1 MLCWVG
7 GLCRTIDPW
16 SKSQEVFMQISS
28 RRLWIAAVGS
38 LLFGTGAY
46 PSVAAGDGQ
55 TPLPISPGAR
65 QTIARTDTT
74 CPTFSWSSVA
84 GATEIEVLVV
94 SLAEGKTP
102 ESSGQDP
109 TEAVLRHRIPGGASS
124 WTPPGRRCLAAGDF
138 AWLIRS
144 TGDGEQVSEWS
155 PPNLF
160 SVEAPSP
167 TEDLG
172 QLLDELRVLVE
183 NARADPEISSL
194 LAHLFHPES
203 AGLTSSPM
211 TVLPTGELDSEASS
225 IVPAP
230 AVPFTAP
237 ETAAIVARLDS
248 GVGTLKAAVDGRIE
262 GDTSGPNQYGV
273 YGYTVT
279 SLGAGVYGNAEFAPG
294 VRGISANGYGV
305 AGLSQATTGDRSGVH
320 GEGKSAAGYGG
331 FFFNGAGGSALF
343 ARGYGKAR
351 NRAVLRVENLQ
362 SNQGMATYM
371 TNSSNYATAHFANGG
386 SGEVLFL
393 QNGSGDFI
401 KAVNSSETDAQ
412 FRVLSSG
419 EVRSDVGF
427 FTPAADFAEMLP
439 AVGGLEPG
447 DLLIIGRGGRLEKS
461 RRPLESRVAGVY
473 STQPGFTGG
482 YPVAGPPAGH
492 VPLAMVGVVPVKATA
507 EGGEIR
513 AGDLLVSS
521 GTPGHVMRGRRV
533 KRDGVVVGKALE
545 SLKSGR
551 GKIRMLVVLQ

>member
-1 MLCWVG
+1 M
-7 GLCRTIDPW
+7 
-16 SKSQEVFMQISS
+16 
-28 RRLWIAAVGS
+28 
-38 LLFGTGAY
+38 
-46 PSVAAGDGQ
+46 
-55 TPLPISPGAR
+55 
-65 QTIARTDTT
+65 
-74 CPTFSWSSVA
+74 
-84 GATEIEVLVV
+84 
-94 SLAEGKTP
+94 
-102 ESSGQDP
+102 
-109 TEAVLRHRIPGGASS
+109 
-124 WTPPGRRCLAAGDF
+124 
-138 AWLIRS
+138 
-144 TGDGEQVSEWS
+144 
-155 PPNLF
+155 
-160 SVEAPSP
+160 EAPSP

-225 IVPAP
+225 MVPAP
-230 AVPFTAP
+230 AAPFTAP

-248 GVGTLKAAVDGRIE
+248 GLGILKAAVDGRIV
-262 GDTSGPNQYGV
+262 GDTSGPNQFGV

-279 SLGAGVYGNAEFAPG
+279 TLGAGVYGNAGTFAAG
-294 VRGISANGYGV
+294 VRGVSASGHGV
-305 AGLSQATTGDRSGVH
+305 TGESQATTGDRSGVH
-320 GEGKSAAGYGG
+320 GEGKSATGYGG
-331 FFFNGAGGSALF
+331 SFFNGAGGITLF

-351 NRAVLRVENLQ
+351 NRAVLKVENLQ
-362 SNQGMATYM
+362 SDRGMATYM

-386 SGEVLFL
+386 SGEVLYL

-401 KAVNSSETDAQ
+401 KAVNSSETNSK

-419 EVRSDVGF
+419 QVLSDVGF
-427 FTPAADFAEMLP
+427 TTPAADFAEMLP
-439 AVGGLEPG
+439 AVEGLEPG

-473 STQPGFTGG
+473 STRPGFTGG

-533 KRDGVVVGKALE
+533 RKDGVVVGKALE
-545 SLKSGR
+545 ALTSGR